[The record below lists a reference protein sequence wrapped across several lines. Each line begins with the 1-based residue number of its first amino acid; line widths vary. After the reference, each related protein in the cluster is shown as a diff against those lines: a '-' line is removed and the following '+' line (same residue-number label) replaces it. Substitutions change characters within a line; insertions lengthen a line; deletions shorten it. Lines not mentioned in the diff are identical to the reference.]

1 MRSKI
6 TYRPHRVVSLNGRIF
21 AQLFDGPFDV
31 AEAYARWRFGLD
43 VHLTNWS
50 ALSDTVREEASRLPV
65 FSCLAQP
72 RGSECGSA
80 QMGKMAEA
88 PCGI

>member
-1 MRSKI
+1 
-6 TYRPHRVVSLNGRIF
+6 VVTLSNRLI
-21 AQLFDGPFDV
+21 AQVFDGTYDQAKAF
-31 AEAYARWRFGLD
+31 AMWRFGLEIR
-43 VHLTNWS
+43 LIGWE
-50 ALSDTVREEASRLPV
+50 ALSDRARAEACKTPV